1 MSVTSPNFSVNRKLL
16 FKIKYLI
23 KVKHEKVKIGK
34 PLARLINK
42 KNRINKMRS

>member
-23 KVKHEKVKIGK
+23 KVKHEKVKIGN
-34 PLARLINK
+34 LISK
-42 KNRINKMRS
+42 IYDYCIQIYF